1 MTALWL
7 TVALMTGAAVFVVL
21 GSLARRREVPA
32 DAAEA
37 DVAVYRDQIDEIA
50 RDRARGLIDKRDADS
65 ARVEVA
71 RRLIAASDRGGLEA
85 EAAPSVRRRRVA
97 AVIALVGLPLVSLG
111 GYAVLGSPGV
121 PDQPLAARAKQAP
134 DVSRVADMVSRVEAA
149 LAKNPDDGRGW
160 EVIAPIYLGMGR
172 ADDAAGAYRNVIR
185 LLGSTPDRQAN
196 LGEALFA
203 AAEGVVTQDARIA
216 FERSVEGDA
225 PSIKGSLYLARA
237 AQQDGDLPAA
247 LARLKTLMERAP
259 KDAPYL
265 GALKDE
271 LQRMAEVPPLPLP
284 TGAEAEALKT
294 PEQRMAKVRE
304 MVDALGDRL
313 AGEGGDLGEW
323 LRLARARAVLGD
335 TDKARAAIEQARA
348 KFSGDGRAA
357 ARLDALALGL
367 GLEGRG
373 A

>member
-7 TVALMTGAAVFVVL
+7 AVALMTGAAVFVVL

-32 DAAEA
+32 DSAEA

-50 RDRARGLIDKRDADS
+50 RDRARGLIDDRDADS

-71 RRLIAASDRGGLEA
+71 RRLIAATDRGGA
-85 EAAPSVRRRRVA
+85 DAGIGQSVRRRRIA

-111 GYAVLGSPGV
+111 GYAMLGSPGA
-121 PDQPLAARAKQAP
+121 PDQPLAARQQQPP
-134 DVSRVADMVSRVEAA
+134 DASRIADLVTRVEAA
-149 LAKNPDDGRGW
+149 LAKNPNDGRGW
-160 EVIAPIYLGMGR
+160 EVIAPIYLGTGR
-172 ADDAAGAYRNVIR
+172 ADDAVGAYRNVIR

-203 AAEGVVTQDARIA
+203 AADGVVTEDARAA

-237 AQQDGDLPAA
+237 AQQDGDTAGA
-247 LARLKTLMERAP
+247 LGRLKALLDRSP
-259 KDAPYL
+259 QDAPYL
-265 GALKDE
+265 DALKEE
-271 LQRMAEVPPLPLP
+271 LQRLADVPTLPMP

-294 PEQRMAKVRE
+294 PEQRMAKVRA
-304 MVDALGDRL
+304 MVDGLAERL
-313 AGEGGDLGEW
+313 AGQGGDLGEW
-323 LRLARARAVLGD
+323 LRLVKARATLGD
-335 TDKARAAIEQARA
+335 TEKAKAALTEARA

-357 ARLDALALGL
+357 ARLEALALGL